1 MGEEEKIII
10 EAKQGNATAQ
20 LLLGLMYSVGKGIP
34 RDDEEAFYWLTE
46 SAEQGNAEAQLHLGF
61 VYENGKGTPQDYE
74 KALYWFTKSA
84 EQGDAEAHLKSF
96 DKIGVHYLNGK
107 NARYAQKHLF
117 QTDQQA

>member
-1 MGEEEKIII
+1 MGEEEKIIV
-10 EAKQGNATAQ
+10 EAKQGNANAQ

-34 RDDEEAFYWLTE
+34 RDDEE
-46 SAEQGNAEAQLHLGF
+46 
-61 VYENGKGTPQDYE
+61 
-74 KALYWFTKSA
+74 ALYWFTKSA